1 MTTPL
6 SAHAQ
11 ALLLPFLDMPHWPRF
26 EAELLRAVPVMD
38 TPLSLREG
46 PAVVAALA
54 ELEAAGLIETWS
66 PSPEE
71 ALLDKPHPKLCLRR
85 YWPEGRI
92 WVRRTT
98 G

>member
-1 MTTPL
+1 MTAPL

-26 EAELLRAVPVMD
+26 EASILQAVPVLD

-46 PAVVAALA
+46 PAVEAGLL
-54 ELEAAGLIETWS
+54 ELEAAGLIERWS

-92 WVRRTT
+92 WRRTSSP
-98 G
+98 